1 MALGVEIKK
10 MVLNFTDDKRV
21 KYVATANRGKVVDPE
36 ALVNQIH
43 LHSGTNKAQIRS
55 VISQLVDAM
64 SVYLNEGHGVRLDG
78 FGTFVPSVRSQSS
91 DNPEEAGIKKVKIT
105 FLPNKA
111 LREMV
116 ANIGIYT
123 ENEFTRAGSEEEGGG
138 TNPGGGGNG
147 GGGGELG

>member
-36 ALVNQIH
+36 GLVNQIH

-78 FGTFVPSVRSQSS
+78 FGTFLPAVRSQSS
-91 DNPEEAGIKKVKIT
+91 DNPDEAGIKKVKIT

-123 ENEFTRAGSEEEGGG
+123 DNEFTRTGSGGEDNG
-138 TNPGGGGNG
+138 NDSGGGNG